1 MSEFKLDT
9 REEGDVVVI
18 TTEGY
23 LNNVGGEK
31 IAEACYEKIDGGKNK
46 FLLNLERSSVVNSI
60 GVSILIEIIAFTSEW
75 KFISALKIPILFSSS
90 FNIIC
95 DGLTSALTFS
105 LIKLVISFGFID

>member
-60 GVSILIEIIAFTSEW
+60 GVSILIEIIEKLQDSDGKLAYYNLAPIVEKTF
-75 KFISALKIPILFSSS
+75 KIM
-90 FNIIC
+90 
-95 DGLTSALTFS
+95 GLTKYSTVDSSEEEALAEMS
-105 LIKLVISFGFID
+105 